1 MSTPAELRVFIAD
14 DEAPARDRLKELLAD
29 VRGEI
34 ATSVAGEAAN
44 GLEVIERL
52 PASGTQVLLL
62 DIQMPGMGGIEVARH
77 LSRMEHAPVIVFVT
91 AHDRHAVEAFEL
103 NALDYLM
110 KPVRAERL
118 AAALKKAQAAGP
130 ASRDRLENA
139 ARQSNAG
146 AREFFSVTERHRIAL
161 VPVADVVYL
170 KAELK
175 YVTLRTHAGEHLIE
189 EPLVNIEREFAERFV
204 RVHRNCLV
212 ARAAI
217 RGFERNKG
225 GAAGGA
231 DEEPHWNVVLEGI
244 AERLPVSRRQWP
256 AVKSVLPDAKP

>member
-1 MSTPAELRVFIAD
+1 MNAPAELRVFIAD
-14 DEAPARDRLKELLAD
+14 DEAPARARLKELLAD
-29 VRGEI
+29 VRAEI
-34 ATSVAGEAAN
+34 ATRVAGEAAN
-44 GLEVIERL
+44 GLETIDRL
-52 PASGTQVLLL
+52 PGSGAQVLLL

-77 LSRMEHAPVIVFVT
+77 LARLERAPAIVFVT

-110 KPVRAERL
+110 KPVRAGRL

-130 ASRDRLENA
+130 V
-139 ARQSNAG
+139 ARERVESAGKLANAG

-161 VPVADVVYL
+161 VPVAEVLYL

-175 YVTLRTHAGEHLIE
+175 YVTLRTRAGEHLIE
-189 EPLVNIEREFAERFV
+189 EPLVNIEKEFADRFI

-217 RGFERNKG
+217 RGFERI
-225 GAAGGA
+225 AGSA
-231 DEEPHWNVVLEGI
+231 DEEPHWNVVLDGI

-256 AVKSVLPDAKP
+256 AVKSVLPEARP

>member
-1 MSTPAELRVFIAD
+1 MSTVATELRVFIAD
-14 DEAPARDRLKELLAD
+14 DEAPARARLKELLAD

-34 ATSVAGEAAN
+34 AASVAGEAAN

-52 PASGTQVLLL
+52 PASGAQVLLL

-77 LSRMEHAPVIVFVT
+77 LGGLERAPAIVFVT

-110 KPVRAERL
+110 KPVRAARL

-130 ASRDRLENA
+130 VPRERLENA
-139 ARQSNAG
+139 ARV

-161 VPVADVVYL
+161 VPVGEVLYL

-175 YVTLRTHAGEHLIE
+175 YVTLRTRAGEHLIE

-256 AVKSVLPDAKP
+256 VVKSVLPEAKP

>member
-1 MSTPAELRVFIAD
+1 MSAPTELRVFIAD
-14 DEAPARDRLKELLAD
+14 DEAPARTRLKELLAD
-29 VRGEI
+29 VRGDI
-34 ATSVAGEAAN
+34 ATRVAGEAAN

-52 PASGTQVLLL
+52 PASGAQVLLL
-62 DIQMPGMGGIEVARH
+62 DIQMPGMAGIEVARH
-77 LSRMEHAPVIVFVT
+77 LGRLEHAPAIVFVT

-110 KPVRAERL
+110 KPVRAARL

-130 ASRDRLENA
+130 VPRERLENT
-139 ARQSNAG
+139 ARLSNAG

-161 VPVADVVYL
+161 VPVGEVLYL

-175 YVTLRTHAGEHLIE
+175 YVTLRTRAGEHLIE

-217 RGFERNKG
+217 RGFERAPG
-225 GAAGGA
+225 ED
-231 DEEPHWNVVLEGI
+231 DEAHWLVVLDGLE
-244 AERLPVSRRQWP
+244 ERLPVSRRQWP
-256 AVKSVLPDAKP
+256 AVRDLVT